1 MVVILILV
9 IIASPIIAG
18 ILVSRDVQ
26 RGDES
31 EFLRLHNDANDLR
44 EALLAPLRPPVEW
57 ISRKLDRIAP
67 LD

>member
-1 MVVILILV
+1 MVAILILV

-18 ILVSRDVQ
+18 IIVSRDVQ
-26 RGDES
+26 HGDES
-31 EFLRLHNDANDLR
+31 EFLRLHNAANDLR
-44 EALLAPLRPPVEW
+44 ESLLAPLRPLVER